1 MANPYSCPSTNI
13 SQKERDS
20 WCINQHGPN
29 WICERGSES
38 EKGNCIEVK
47 QQGEVK
53 RNSSGET
60 KANKGG
66 SRKRRTRRKRGRGK
80 SIDWSQ
86 VDYDSFADKELGNE
100 FGGVFNRGSGQLE
113 THVPTSKPQPKPK
126 AKKRPTIKRGKNSRK
141 LIGGKRRRRKSKN
154 KRRSKRRRKR
164 RNRSRRRSNR
174 RRTRRR

>member
-20 WCINQHGPN
+20 WCRNQHGPN
-29 WICERGSES
+29 WVCEGGSES
-38 EKGNCIEVK
+38 EKGNCVEVK
-47 QQGEVK
+47 Q
-53 RNSSGET
+53 RDANRLRSET

-86 VDYDSFADKELGNE
+86 VDYDSFADEELGNE

-113 THVPTSKPQPKPK
+113 THVPTSKSQPKPK
-126 AKKRPTIKRGKNSRK
+126 ARKRPTIKREKNSRK
-141 LIGGKRRRRKSKN
+141 LIGGKRRRRRSKS
-154 KRRSKRRRKR
+154 KRRSKRRSR
-164 RNRSRRRSNR
+164 RRRRSKSKRRSNR
-174 RRTRRR
+174 RSIR